1 MMRVRAVAITTA
13 LLGAAG
19 CAGPTTTEVP
29 VDPTPSPIPSS
40 ASSAASSSDVAEL
53 AASAS
58 SLNPG
63 RYTRS
68 GFTPPIT
75 ITLDEGWRAVQ
86 LFDGFFDV
94 QQDVDSPHVIAV
106 QFANVE
112 GVHGAEGAA
121 PIEDPAAAVEA
132 LKGNPALT
140 IVGSSESRIG
150 GLTGQLVEV
159 ENAGSEHAAVIDVP
173 PGPLGIDP
181 GRRLWIAFFE
191 IDGGLLA
198 IMVGGSVERWEETLL
213 TAEPVL
219 ESVEIGR

>member
-1 MMRVRAVAITTA
+1 MKRVRAVAVMTA
-13 LLGAAG
+13 QLVAAG

-29 VDPTPSPIPSS
+29 VDPTHSPIASS
-40 ASSAASSSDVAEL
+40 APSAASSADVAEL

-58 SLNPG
+58 PLTPG

-68 GFTPPIT
+68 SFTPPIT

-86 LFDGFFDV
+86 VFDGFFDV

-112 GVHGAEGAA
+112 GVHGAEGAVS
-121 PIEDPAAAVEA
+121 IDDPAAAVEA
-132 LKGNPALT
+132 LRANPALT
-140 IVGSSESRIG
+140 VVGSSESRIG
-150 GLTGQLVEV
+150 GLTGELVEV
-159 ENAGSEHAAVIDVP
+159 ENAGSEHASVIDVP

-181 GRRLWIAFFE
+181 SRRLWIAFFE
-191 IDGGLLA
+191 TDAGLLA
-198 IMVGGSVERWEETLL
+198 IMVGGSVERWEEALV

-219 ESVEIGR
+219 ESVEIGP